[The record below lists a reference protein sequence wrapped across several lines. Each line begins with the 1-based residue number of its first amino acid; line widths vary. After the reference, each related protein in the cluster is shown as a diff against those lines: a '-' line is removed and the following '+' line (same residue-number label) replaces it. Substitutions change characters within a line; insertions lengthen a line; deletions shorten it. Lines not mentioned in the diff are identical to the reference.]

1 MKRYLLLIILL
12 VTSASGLHAI
22 DLQHS
27 AIFSFTHFI
36 CGNSGLFPRGC
47 SLNPF
52 IWRARS
58 GNELAENPVFSKV
71 VALTRKAAE
80 SFNDPHRFEC
90 ALYKAGLEAADIAAL
105 AEFISQKTGDKK
117 EMCLKLLNPLYED
130 FIRYFYPNRALI
142 ETELT
147 ALKKSES
154 FKHFSNLLEQ
164 QKAAFDCK
172 GADLDLKIVVIP
184 VFATSEEFSRLRKSG
199 RFSIFGLSLDAIQLI
214 ELPIIP
220 GLPEITSRASVH
232 LNSVALHEINH
243 FLYYGSD
250 FCKSATE
257 FFSAAKFSNAR
268 LAGSYFSETLATAC
282 GQGMAHLVY
291 KTEDSQW
298 YDNRIINR
306 LAHDF
311 FGTAREY
318 LEQGKKFDKA
328 FLQSYLDVFRQAFP
342 DARLIPEIAMTKFAL
357 LFPCIGD
364 ADIYSAEF
372 KNTLK
377 KYLPNFRTVDYSVAD
392 AETLVVEVFVKEGT
406 DNKILQQSF
415 NNNRLFKTLAE
426 QKKSFMTHRASSE
439 SRPAR
444 LTIFLDSAKDLTM
457 AVNELFKHGTF
468 KPIAAISSL
477 NHLRSQSEGDL

>member
-1 MKRYLLLIILL
+1 MKKILFLLILF
-12 VTSASGLHAI
+12 VTSVSALHAI

-27 AIFSFTHFI
+27 TIFSFTHFI

-52 IWRARS
+52 IWKARS

-71 VALTRKAAE
+71 AALTRKAAE

-90 ALYKAGLEAADIAAL
+90 ALYKAGLAASDIAAL
-105 AEFISQKTGDKK
+105 ADFISQRTGEKK

-130 FIRYFYPNRALI
+130 FIRYFYPNKALI
-142 ETELT
+142 ETELI

-164 QKAAFDCK
+164 QKAAFSCK
-172 GADLDLKIVVIP
+172 AADLDLKIAVIP
-184 VFATSEEFSRLRKSG
+184 VFATSEEFSRLRDSG
-199 RFSIFGLSLDAIQLI
+199 KFSIFGLSLDEIQLI

-232 LNSVALHEINH
+232 LNAVALHEINH
-243 FLYYGSD
+243 FLYYDSD
-250 FCKSATE
+250 FFKAATE
-257 FFSAAKFSNAR
+257 FFSASKYSNAR

-291 KTEDSQW
+291 KTEDPQW

-318 LEQGKKFDKA
+318 LEQGKQFDAA
-328 FLQSYLDVFRQAFP
+328 FLQSYLEVFRKAFP
-342 DARLIPEIAMTKFAL
+342 DARLIPEIALTRFAL
-357 LFPCIGD
+357 HFPGIGD
-364 ADIYSAEF
+364 DEAYSAEF

-377 KYLPNFRTVDYSVAD
+377 KYLPNFRTVDYSAAD
-392 AETLVVEVFVKEGT
+392 AETLAVEVFVKDGT
-406 DNKILQQSF
+406 DNEKVRRSL
-415 NNNRLFKTLAE
+415 NNNLLFKTLAE
-426 QKKSFMTHRASSE
+426 QKKAFMTHRAGSE

-444 LTIFLDSAKDLTM
+444 LTIFLDSVKDLTM
-457 AVNELFKHGTF
+457 ALSALFKHEAF
-468 KPIAAISSL
+468 KPIMRL
-477 NHLRSQSEGDL
+477 